1 MFTTAL
7 PSTGGK
13 RRDVIAAPLARPFW
27 LGLGGLVV
35 SILTTA
41 HPQNVE
47 SAIGATMV
55 IAAGCLPSAIWV
67 LKRLGGLPVFPVCA
81 MTYIWAFGLPLLY
94 EHPIVTQFDPEN
106 QLIAAM
112 SVTGFLLL
120 ATLVWHQM
128 RLRSPKPRQR
138 CLSLESS
145 TAETV
150 FLAVLAVGIV
160 FTIAVNGWWLGALS
174 EVYSIVRAV
183 MLALEAL
190 SCFVLSYRLGSRE
203 LEPGQAWIFKILL
216 VGLIVVS
223 LPTLYLVSA
232 ISLIGIAILGYVSAS
247 GKVPWVS
254 IIVVSL
260 ITSFLHAGKSDM
272 RQQYWEEEAEGAI
285 QPWDYPGFFGKWIS
299 SSTDMLFGNVPDEDE
314 KGQSIIERTSLMQ
327 LLLYEQEVSPDSVP
341 YLWGETYLV
350 VPELLIPRIL
360 YPSKPEAHFG
370 THLLNIHY
378 GFQTAEE
385 SEHTTIGFGLL
396 NESFANFGYLGMAL
410 LAVTLG
416 VFYGYV
422 ERLALSVPLL
432 SLRGLFVVI
441 VACYSFQ
448 VEYAAGVWVSALFQ
462 STIALLAL
470 SFVLMKV
477 RPLHAGKSIT
487 SATRTGVHPP
497 RRELEH
503 A

>member
-1 MFTTAL
+1 MLKAT
-7 PSTGGK
+7 PWNVGK
-13 RRDVIAAPLARPFW
+13 KRVAATPLARPFW
-27 LGLGGLVV
+27 IGLGVLVAT
-35 SILTTA
+35 ILATA

-47 SAIGATMV
+47 SAIGATMI
-55 IAAGCLPSAIWV
+55 IAAGCLPSAIWT
-67 LKRLGGLPVFPVCA
+67 LKRLGGLPVFPIFA

-94 EHPIVTQFDPEN
+94 EHPIVIRFDPES
-106 QLIAAM
+106 QLFAAM

-128 RLRSPKPRQR
+128 RLRTPKPRQR

-150 FLAVLAVGIV
+150 FLAVLGVGIV

-174 EVYSIVRAV
+174 EVYSIIRAV

-203 LEPGQAWIFKILL
+203 LGLGQAWIFKVLL
-216 VGLIVVS
+216 LGLIAVS
-223 LPTLYLVSA
+223 LPTLYLVTA

-247 GKVPWVS
+247 GKVPWTS

-260 ITSFLHAGKSDM
+260 VASFLHAGKSDM

-285 QPWDYPGFFGKWIS
+285 QPWDYPIFFGKWIV
-299 SSTDMLFGNVPDEDE
+299 SSTDALFGNIPDEEE
-314 KGQSIIERTSLMQ
+314 KGQSIVERSSLMQ
-327 LLLYEQEVSPDSVP
+327 LLLYEQEVSPNSVP
-341 YLWGETYLV
+341 FMWGDTYV
-350 VPELLIPRIL
+350 IVPQLLIPRIL
-360 YPSKPEAHFG
+360 YPNKPEAHEG

-378 GFQTAEE
+378 GFQTAET
-385 SEHTTIGFGLL
+385 SQHTTIGFGLL
-396 NESFANFGYLGMAL
+396 NESFANFGFIGMAM
-410 LAVTLG
+410 LALILG
-416 VFYGYV
+416 GFYGYV

-432 SLRGLFVVI
+432 SLRGLFVI
-441 VACYSFQ
+441 LVACYSFQ
-448 VEYAAGVWVSALFQ
+448 VEYAAGVWASTLFQ
-462 STIALLAL
+462 STIALLGL
-470 SFVLMKV
+470 SFFLMKV
-477 RPLHAGKSIT
+477 RTLRAGKSM
-487 SATRTGVHPP
+487 SSPVRTGAHPL